1 MESAE
6 KENLCLFCK
15 NKFEGK
21 PVIVYSKGPE
31 NIRWIAK
38 KNHDFALQEEIKKNH
53 ELERLYWYM
62 LFIEDDSQINEKV
75 LIENL
80 QTVKG

>member
-6 KENLCLFCK
+6 KENRCLFCK
-15 NKFEGK
+15 NKFEEK
-21 PVIVYSKGPE
+21 PTIVYPKGLE
-31 NIRWIAK
+31 NIELLRRTMILSCK
-38 KNHDFALQEEIKKNH
+38 KRFEKNH

-62 LFIEDDSQINEKV
+62 LIVQNDSQINEKV
-75 LIENL
+75 LIHNL